1 MTYEGV
7 TMKVMTLLVAMLLAA
22 VSMTAEAGNPVSFK
36 GDIRPILDDYCLS
49 CHVPG
54 GKGFEKSK
62 LDLSSYQS
70 LMKGTQFGPVV
81 KPGDSQNSTLN
92 MLIEGRADPS
102 ISMPY
107 GIKGSLSPDKVRLF
121 KRWVDQ
127 GAKDN

>member
-36 GDIRPILDDYCLS
+36 ADIRPILDDYCLS

>member
-1 MTYEGV
+1 
-7 TMKVMTLLVAMLLAA
+7 MKALLVSVTVLLTVVTLSAH
-22 VSMTAEAGNPVSFK
+22 AEKLVSFRA
-36 GDIRPILDDYCLS
+36 DIRPILDDYCLS

-70 LMKGTQFGPVV
+70 LMKGTQFGPVI

-92 MLIEGRADPS
+92 MLVEGRADPS

-107 GIKGSLSPDKVRLF
+107 GIKGSLSPDKIKLL

>member
-1 MTYEGV
+1 
-7 TMKVMTLLVAMLLAA
+7 MKIITIFGAMLLTA
-22 VSMTAEAGNPVSFK
+22 VSVTAQAEKVVSFK
-36 GDIRPILDDYCLS
+36 ADIRPILDDYCLS

-70 LMKGTQFGPVV
+70 LMKGTQFGPII

-107 GIKGSLSPDKVRLF
+107 GIKGSLSPDKVKLF

-127 GAKDN
+127 GAQDN

>member
-1 MTYEGV
+1 
-7 TMKVMTLLVAMLLAA
+7 MKAIKMIGAVLVALPLVALAQQ
-22 VSMTAEAGNPVSFK
+22 PVSFK
-36 GDIRPILDDYCLS
+36 TDIRPVLDDYCLS

-54 GKGFEKSK
+54 GKGYEKSK

-107 GIKGSLSPDKVRLF
+107 GIKGSLSPDRVRLF

>member
-1 MTYEGV
+1 
-7 TMKVMTLLVAMLLAA
+7 MKVTTLLTTALLVA
-22 VSMTAEAGNPVSFK
+22 VSTAAEAGKPVSFK
-36 GDIRPILDDYCLS
+36 ADIRPVLDDYCLS

-62 LDLSSYQS
+62 LDLSTYQS
-70 LMKGTQFGPVV
+70 LMRGTQFGPVI

-107 GIKGSLSPDKVRLF
+107 GIKGSLSPDKVKLF
-121 KRWVDQ
+121 RRWVDQ